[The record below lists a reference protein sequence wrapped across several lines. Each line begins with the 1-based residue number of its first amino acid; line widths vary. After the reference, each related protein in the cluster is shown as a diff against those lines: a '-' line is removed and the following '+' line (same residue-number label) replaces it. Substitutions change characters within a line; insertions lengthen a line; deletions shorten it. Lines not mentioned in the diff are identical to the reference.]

1 VHSVQVAL
9 QATAG
14 GSTESLSAA
23 SMRLMTPVA
32 AAWTAQGFPEQE
44 LIDMAVTGSKS
55 MPEASRAALLQSLSV
70 SLPSVSVISDW
81 LMFLTV
87 MVHSAY

>member
-1 VHSVQVAL
+1 MHFVQVAL
-9 QATAG
+9 QPTAG

-55 MPEASRAALLQSLSV
+55 MPEASRAALLQGLSV
-70 SLPSVSVISDW
+70 SLPSVSIVI
-81 LMFLTV
+81 
-87 MVHSAY
+87 